1 MLNYFVTAL
10 RSSWHYYYE
19 RIKIYQ
25 VTKISDKTFK
35 TLSKALD
42 SRIGEQ
48 LDVFALVGP
57 LEVPDIREQLK
68 QIYLHDSEL
77 ANFVKGTFAVLLENQ
92 R

>member
-1 MLNYFVTAL
+1 M
-10 RSSWHYYYE
+10 
-19 RIKIYQ
+19 
-25 VTKISDKTFK
+25 
-35 TLSKALD
+35 D

-92 R
+92 RRTEQTALWFEKPEGGLTA